1 MNCLIIL
8 LLLCCC
14 GKSNNN
20 VCCEHSHD
28 CKDKCN
34 EREKCNE
41 WENRCEEVRCDRE
54 CDSVRADNRN
64 YDNNRTDDRGCDS
77 RRESDFCDDYD
88 RDRREN
94 SWKEYSDFRRSDSCG
109 CDGK

>member
-14 GKSNNN
+14 GNSNNHA
-20 VCCEHSHD
+20 CCEHSHD
-28 CKDKCN
+28 CKEKCN
-34 EREKCNE
+34 ERE
-41 WENRCEEVRCDRE
+41 RCFEEIRCDRE
-54 CDSVRADNRN
+54 CDKVRVDNRDC
-64 YDNNRTDDRGCDS
+64 DN
-77 RRESDFCDDYD
+77 RREVDFCDDYD

-94 SWKEYSDFRRSDSCG
+94 SWKEYSDFRRNDSCG